1 MVQVDWGYQHAAGDS
16 TAERGDARS
25 LEAATCFPWELPI
38 ETGEFEAE
46 TGTGKE
52 GSSQAASHR
61 RKTGGFL
68 GAEAEDG
75 VR

>member
-1 MVQVDWGYQHAAGDS
+1 MVQVDWGYQHAGGRQHS
-16 TAERGDARS
+16 ERGDARS

-52 GSSQAASHR
+52 AR
-61 RKTGGFL
+61 RQHPTGARRG
-68 GAEAEDG
+68 GDS
-75 VR
+75 